1 MLTNFTGLLSGLMNG
16 ALAIPGPPM
25 IIYVMLTEP
34 VPERS
39 RALLI
44 TFFLASAVMALV
56 SFGVAGFIQIQSL
69 WHLLLAFP
77 AMVAGDKIGF
87 YLFKKYGGQLY
98 RRIAIA
104 GLLAIGVTITL
115 RTLL

>member
-1 MLTNFTGLLSGLMNG
+1 MLTSFTGLLSGLMNG

-44 TFFLASAVMALV
+44 TFLASAVIALV